1 MWRHASCHVVGIMDI
16 RIDIISEGS
25 ETVVSIAGRLSGTA
39 VAQLK
44 KACDPIEGPFV
55 IDLSSLL
62 LVDEEGINAIQALVD
77 KGVQVKGASPFV
89 QLLLDDAPRWKTDG
103 EESKPS

>member
-1 MWRHASCHVVGIMDI
+1 MDI
-16 RIDIISEGS
+16 RINIISEGS
-25 ETVVSIAGRLSGTA
+25 ETAVSIAGRLSGTA

-44 KACDPIEGPFV
+44 KACDQIEGPFV

-62 LVDEEGINAIQALVD
+62 LIDEEGINAIQALVD

-89 QLLLDDAPRWKTDG
+89 QLLLDDEPRGKTGG